1 MPLLCL
7 CENLHEPAP
16 RRSLEAGVTSRD
28 PPPSRSGRAPG
39 RVLTWAFRS
48 CPCGVIAVPYGA
60 GMTTPE
66 TGPTTAAPGPRAVA
80 VVLRDR
86 RLLVIK
92 RHFAGR
98 DYAVLPG
105 GSVEPGESFE
115 EAVVREL
122 QEEATMAGR
131 VDRLLLTD

>member
-1 MPLLCL
+1 M
-7 CENLHEPAP
+7 
-16 RRSLEAGVTSRD
+16 
-28 PPPSRSGRAPG
+28 
-39 RVLTWAFRS
+39 
-48 CPCGVIAVPYGA
+48 
-60 GMTTPE
+60 
-66 TGPTTAAPGPRAVA
+66 
-80 VVLRDR
+80 VLRDR

-131 VDRLLLTD
+131 VDRLLLTDEHTAGRAARNCVLAGVRGEPVLGGPELDAHGPDNSFELLWARAGELEPLGLQPEHLRADLPRLLDLA